1 MSSSKKRRYSLE
13 ARAQS
18 ADETRQRI
26 LAAARSLFGRRGID
40 KVTIAEIGKN
50 AKVAA
55 STIYA
60 IYKSKDGILRAL
72 MEQSLFGSQFQEAQ
86 RQLDGVRDPVA
97 LIARTAE
104 VARAIYESESNDL
117 GLLRHA
123 SGFSP
128 ALRQMEQEFEQKRY
142 EMQERRVKLLFRA
155 GKVRDDL
162 KIEQARRILW
172 MYTSRDVYRM
182 LVQDGGWAPTRYQE
196 WLSRTIVE
204 ALVKRGEE
212 S

>member
-1 MSSSKKRRYSLE
+1 MSSSRKRRYNLDV
-13 ARAQS
+13 RAQS
-18 ADETRQRI
+18 ADETRYRI
-26 LAAARSLFGRRGID
+26 LAAARSLFGRQGID
-40 KVTIAEIGKN
+40 KVTIAGIGEK
-50 AKVAA
+50 AEVAA

-86 RQLDGVRDPVA
+86 KQLEGVRDPVA
-97 LIARTAE
+97 LIALTAE
-104 VARAIYESESNDL
+104 VSRAIYESESNDL

-128 ALRQMEQEFEQKRY
+128 ALRQMELEFERKRF

-155 GKVRDDL
+155 GKARDDL

-182 LVQDGGWAPTRYQE
+182 LVQDGGWTPSLYQQ
-196 WLSRTIVE
+196 WLSRTLVE
-204 ALVKRGEE
+204 ALVKMGEE